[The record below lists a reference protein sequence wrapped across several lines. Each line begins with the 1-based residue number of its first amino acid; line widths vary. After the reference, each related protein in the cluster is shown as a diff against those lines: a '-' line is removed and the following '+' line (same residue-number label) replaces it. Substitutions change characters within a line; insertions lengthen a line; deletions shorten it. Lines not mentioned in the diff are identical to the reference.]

1 MKKLLSLALAM
12 CMMASLSLTL
22 ASADNSDL
30 DIVPSGE
37 ACPQCS
43 RGTVLLSETVYGDW
57 RSNGVGHC
65 VCPLYDNANVGQ
77 RDEVL
82 SRTVEKHYACDTCAH
97 NYWELSEE
105 IWRKHLG

>member
-1 MKKLLSLALAM
+1 MKKLLFLALAM
-12 CMMASLSLTL
+12 CMAASLTFAL
-22 ASADNSDL
+22 ADNSDL
-30 DIVPSGE
+30 DVVPSGE

-43 RGTVLLSETVYGDW
+43 RGTVRLSETVYGVW
-57 RSNGVGHC
+57 RSNGVGQC
-65 VCPLYDNANVGQ
+65 ICPLYDNANIGK

-82 SRTVEKHYACDTCAH
+82 SRAVEKHYACDTCAH